1 MNFLY
6 NVHLC
11 YSFSSNFCESCYWV
25 IKSKVTYLHM
35 CMVYKIHCTLQKLIH
50 TNITVEKLVI
60 WIPLLCPNDYKNLAR
75 HLTMPDL
82 VWHMS
87 PINLAP
93 KHCTGETGSQAQVSG
108 WYCGEQTKPWWITTK
123 YGFLLYANFF
133 FCHLLIIYMRSIS
146 SLKRGFFL
154 WIKEYQTELYLS
166 FLISNLFG
174 NCSPRYILF
183 GTSQLKPENPSK
195 HLHR

>member
-60 WIPLLCPNDYKNLAR
+60 WIPLLCSNDYKNLAR

-108 WYCGEQTKPWWITTK
+108 WYCGEQTKPWWITTNTDF
-123 YGFLLYANFF
+123 Y
-133 FCHLLIIYMRSIS
+133 YMRTS
-146 SLKRGFFL
+146 FFVTCL
-154 WIKEYQTELYLS
+154 
-166 FLISNLFG
+166 
-174 NCSPRYILF
+174 
-183 GTSQLKPENPSK
+183 
-195 HLHR
+195 